1 MQPSR
6 LSVFAWLA
14 LIGAINIVWE
24 LSAQP
29 PAQTSIMYTLSRQ
42 RDDFTA
48 VDGQT
53 GFQTQVPARSNFV
66 EVYRNGLLQ
75 RAGATADYIGIAVT
89 GAYKITFNPS
99 PLSLSPVPA
108 GGDYITLFYYR

>member
-6 LSVFAWLA
+6 LSLFAWLA
-14 LIGAINIVWE
+14 LIGARK

-29 PAQTSIMYTLSRQ
+29 PAQTAIMYELSRQ

-48 VDGQT
+48 VDGQA

-75 RAGATADYIGIAVT
+75 RAGATADYIGVAVT
-89 GAYKITFNPS
+89 GAYRITFNPN
-99 PLSLSPVPA
+99 LGPA
-108 GGDYITLFYYR
+108 AGDYVTLFYYR